1 MCSLTV
7 PEKDMI
13 SRNTPADGLFCFGP
27 LKLIP
32 SDYSYVLKYI
42 AENFDNRLVP
52 EEEGRGIISFFFTYE
67 GPSKQTEKTKYK
79 FLLNLECI

>member
-7 PEKDMI
+7 PEKEMI

-52 EEEGRGIISFFFTYE
+52 EEEGRGIISFFSLMR
-67 GPSKQTEKTKYK
+67 GLPNKLKK
-79 FLLNLECI
+79 LNTNFF